1 MTALKQYERLESLGL
16 WREHSEAQRRE
27 VVVSFGNATLV
38 IADNAERPIAHWSL
52 AAIER
57 LNAGE
62 MPALFAPDEEA
73 SETLEIEDETMVNAI
88 ETVRKSLLKSR
99 PKPGRLRQVSLGLSV
114 AAVLALGV
122 FWLPN
127 ALVRQ
132 TISVAPMTKRAE
144 IGTTL
149 LGHSQRLTGSSCRNP
164 LGMAALERLRVRLF
178 PAQPRPSLVV
188 VPDGISGAMP
198 LPGNI
203 IMINRKV
210 IENTE
215 DPAVTAGYILTARA
229 IAMSADP
236 LEEMLRTMG
245 IRATFTLLTTG
256 NLPPDALSDYAEAL
270 ITTPP
275 SKLDNALLYKLFEE
289 TQVATGPFAKDI
301 DPSGA
306 NTQELIESDTL
317 GGERGPVIL
326 SDGDWVALQGICG

>member
-16 WREHSEAQRRE
+16 WREHAEAQRRE
-27 VVVSFGNATLV
+27 VMVSFGNATLV

-57 LNAGE
+57 LNSGA
-62 MPALFAPDEEA
+62 MPAIFAPDEEA
-73 SETLEIEDETMVNAI
+73 SETLEIEDETMVEAI
-88 ETVRKSLLKSR
+88 ETVRKALLKAR
-99 PKPGRLRQVSLGLSV
+99 PKPGRLRHVSLGLS
-114 AAVLALGV
+114 AALLVALGV

-132 TISVAPMTKRAE
+132 AISVAPVAKRAE

-164 LGMAALERLRVRLF
+164 LGMAALERLKTRLF
-178 PAQPRPSLVV
+178 PDQPRPSLVV
-188 VPDGISGAMP
+188 VPDGIMGAMP

-229 IAMSADP
+229 VALSSDP
-236 LEEMLRTMG
+236 LEEMLHTMG

-256 NLPPDALSDYAEAL
+256 NLPADALGDYAEAI
-270 ITTPP
+270 ITNPP
-275 SKLDNALLYKLFEE
+275 SEIDNAVLYKLFET
-289 TQVATGPFAKDI
+289 TQVATGPFAEAI
-301 DPSGA
+301 DPTGA
-306 NTQELIESDTL
+306 NTQGLVKSDKL

>member
-16 WREHSEAQRRE
+16 WREHAEAQRRE
-27 VVVSFGNATLV
+27 VTVSFGNATLT
-38 IADNAERPIAHWSL
+38 IADNAERPMAHWSL
-52 AAIER
+52 AAVER
-57 LNAGE
+57 LNVGE
-62 MPALFAPDEEA
+62 MPAVFAPDEEA
-73 SETLEIEDETMVNAI
+73 SETLEIDDETMVDAI
-88 ETVRKSLLKSR
+88 ETVRKALMKSR
-99 PKPGRLRQVSLGLSV
+99 PKPGRLRQVSLALS
-114 AAVLALGV
+114 AVSIIALGI
-122 FWLPN
+122 FWLPG

-132 TISVAPMTKRAE
+132 TISVAPVTKRAE

-164 LGMAALERLRVRLF
+164 LGMAALERLRTRLF
-178 PAQPRPSLVV
+178 PEQPRPSLVV

-215 DPAVTAGYILTARA
+215 DPAVTAGYVLTARA
-229 IAMSADP
+229 VALSADP
-236 LEEMLRTMG
+236 LEEMLSSMG

-256 NLPPDALSDYAEAL
+256 NLPPDALREYAEEI
-270 ITTPP
+270 ITNPP
-275 SKLDNALLYKLFEE
+275 SKLDNAALYKLFEE
-289 TQVATGPFAKDI
+289 TQVATGPFAQAI
-301 DPSGA
+301 DPSGT
-306 NTQELIESDTL
+306 NTQDLIASDKL